1 MDLRDRNNWTPL
13 HTAIKNSGTQQG
25 CHDAA
30 MELLISTGIRA
41 YLNHFL
47 TLSKARKIFFSNPYI
62 LLWDTHRLSWKLI
75 L

>member
-30 MELLISTGIRA
+30 MELLISTGIISRHSQVV
-41 YLNHFL
+41 LEIN
-47 TLSKARKIFFSNPYI
+47 SVARG
-62 LLWDTHRLSWKLI
+62 LI
-75 L
+75 